1 MIVSV
6 DAELLTAA
14 VLAEGQR
21 HPARSPQR
29 RAASHVWACLV
40 TSTSITAARTAITSF
55 GDDETQAAAAALLH
69 RLAAAL
75 AKDVPA

>member
-21 HPARSPQR
+21 HAPKTPER
-29 RAASHVWACLV
+29 RAASHLWACLI
-40 TSTSITAARTAITSF
+40 TSASVTAARTAITSF
-55 GDDETQAAAAALLH
+55 GDEQTQADAAALLG
-69 RLAAAL
+69 RLAAEL

>member
-1 MIVSV
+1 MLISI
-6 DAELLTAA
+6 DAEALAAA

-40 TSTSITAARTAITSF
+40 TSPSITAARTAITSF
-55 GDDETQAAAAALLH
+55 GDEQTQADAAALLG
-69 RLAAAL
+69 RLAAEL
-75 AKDVPA
+75 AGAEQ